1 MSSESPRQSRLG
13 TLFMLA
19 WPATLSFLLNN
30 TYRIN
35 DQFWIQGLGASA
47 QAAIG
52 ATMFVAI
59 MSFAWFYFAAGGTLA
74 LVARH
79 EGAGETEERD
89 RVARHALLFA
99 VLLGLVMYAAG
110 PLVIEP
116 ITGLLGLAGETRAHA
131 ASYLRGFFGVAPAMV
146 VILAI
151 DHIFI
156 GRGVTLMPM
165 LMQLVAVALNFVLN
179 PILIYGKGLLEA
191 VDAAGMPHLPGLELA
206 AKVAVHF
213 DAPGLGL
220 EGAALA
226 TGLSRLLAGL
236 LGLVVLNRFFGLR
249 LMPRRRPSLALI
261 GRMAKIA
268 TPVSG
273 SIAIYAGVYW
283 ALFGLVLARLGDPV
297 KAGLSIG
304 FQVFEGLAFP
314 TYLGIAMAGSSL
326 VGRALGA
333 GDHELT
339 LGWVR
344 LVRRTGYTAGALFSL
359 LFFFGAP
366 LLVHFFT
373 SDPAVAHETVVYTR
387 VLAFSQLFVSI
398 ETVNEKVL
406 LGSGF
411 TRPIGPITL
420 VGNLIRLPL
429 AWLMTVVFGWGA
441 AGVWWAINLSTYFK
455 AFSYRRVVEQGE
467 WLTHEITLGETAQV
481 ELSSDLVEEAAR
493 GGP

>member
-1 MSSESPRQSRLG
+1 
-13 TLFMLA
+13 MLA

-30 TYRIN
+30 TYRLN
-35 DQFWIQGLGASA
+35 DQFWIQGLGPSA

-79 EGAGETEERD
+79 EGAGDPEERD
-89 RVARHALLFA
+89 RVARHALLLAVFLGGVMFVVGPHLIETITTLMGLTGQTRIFA
-99 VLLGLVMYAAG
+99 
-110 PLVIEP
+110 
-116 ITGLLGLAGETRAHA
+116 T
-131 ASYLRGFFGVAPAMV
+131 SYLRGFFNIAPAMV

-156 GRGVTLMPM
+156 GRGVTLIPM
-165 LMQLVAVALNFVLN
+165 LMQLVAVLCNFVLN
-179 PILIYGKGLLEA
+179 PILIYGKGLVGA

-206 AKVAVHF
+206 ARVAIHF
-213 DAPGLGL
+213 DLEGLGL
-220 EGAALA
+220 EGAAIA
-226 TGLSRLLAGL
+226 TGISRLVAGA
-236 LGLVVLNRFFGLR
+236 LGLTVLNRVFGLR
-249 LMPRRRPSLALI
+249 LLSKRRPSLRLM
-261 GRMAKIA
+261 RQMAKIA
-268 TPVSG
+268 APVSG
-273 SIAIYAGVYW
+273 SIAVYAGVYW
-283 ALFGLVLARLGDPV
+283 ALFGLVLQDLGDPV

-304 FQVFEGLAFP
+304 FQVFEGVAFP

-333 GDHELT
+333 GDRALT
-339 LGWVR
+339 LDWVH
-344 LVRRTGYTAGALFSL
+344 LVRRTGYTAGLFFSV

-366 LLVHFFT
+366 HLVHIFT
-373 SDPAVAHETVVYTR
+373 KDPAVAHETVVYTR
-387 VLAFSQLFVSI
+387 ALAFSQLFVSI

-420 VGNLIRLPL
+420 IGNLIRLPL
-429 AWLMTVVFGWGA
+429 AWLMTIQLGWGA
-441 AGVWWAINLSTYFK
+441 MGVWWSINLSTYFK
-455 AFSYRRVVEQGE
+455 AFFYRRVVQKRE
-467 WLTHEITLGETAQV
+467 WLTHDITTDATASA
-481 ELSSDLVEEAAR
+481 ELSADQVEEAAR

>member
-1 MSSESPRQSRLG
+1 MSTTPRRGRLG

-89 RVARHALLFA
+89 RVARHALILA
-99 VLLGLVMYAAG
+99 VVLGLVMLVVG
-110 PLVIEP
+110 PPLIGT
-116 ITGLLGLAGETRAHA
+116 ITSLLGLTGETAA
-131 ASYLRGFFGVAPAMV
+131 YSASYLRGFFGIAPAMV

-165 LMQLVAVALNFVLN
+165 LMQLVAVACNFVLN
-179 PILIYGKGLLEA
+179 PILIYGKDLLHA
-191 VDAAGMPHLPGLELA
+191 VDTAGIPHLPGLELA
-206 AKVAVHF
+206 ARFAVHF
-213 DAPGLGL
+213 DIDGLGL

-226 TGLSRLLAGL
+226 TGLSRMVAGG
-236 LGLVVLNRFFGLR
+236 LGLVVLNRVYGLT
-249 LMPRRRPSLALI
+249 LWPKRRPSLALMR
-261 GRMAKIA
+261 RMAKIA
-268 TPVSG
+268 APVSG

-283 ALFGLVLARLGDPV
+283 ALFGVVLSRLGDPV

-333 GDHELT
+333 GDRELT
-339 LGWVR
+339 LDWVR
-344 LVRRTGYTAGALFSL
+344 LARRTGYTAGLSFSV

-366 LLVHFFT
+366 YLVHFFT

-387 VLAFSQLFVSI
+387 ALAFSQLFVSI
-398 ETVNEKVL
+398 EIVNEKVL

-429 AWLMTVVFGWGA
+429 AWLMAIVLGWGA
-441 AGVWWAINLSTYFK
+441 VGVWWAINLSTYFK
-455 AFSYRRVVEQGE
+455 AFFYRRVVEKGE
-467 WLTHEITLGETAQV
+467 WLTHDITLGATGKA
-481 ELSSDLVEEAAR
+481 ELKADLVEEAAH